1 MRHSHGFL
9 LMLAFLGLVAC
20 SANPLLPDAS
30 TVRIVTT
37 EPTGCNYLGEATG
50 NQGNFFTGGWT
61 SNANLEE
68 GARNELKNSAF
79 KLGGNTVVLLTSRA
93 GVTGSYSVSNGYGG
107 GSSEQTNV
115 TYSGA
120 VYRCGK

>member
-1 MRHSHGFL
+1 MRLSL
-9 LMLAFLGLVAC
+9 KSLVILVFLGLAAC
-20 SANPLLPDAS
+20 SANPLLPQAS
-30 TVRIVTT
+30 KVKIVTT
-37 EPTGCNYLGEATG
+37 EPVGCDYLGEATG

-61 SNANLEE
+61 SNVNLEE

-93 GVTGSYSVSNGYGG
+93 GVTGSYNVSNGYGG

-115 TYSGA
+115 TYSGT

>member
-1 MRHSHGFL
+1 MRHSHRL
-9 LMLAFLGLVAC
+9 LFTLIFLGLVAC

-79 KLGGNTVVLLTSRA
+79 KLGGNTVVLLSSRA

>member
-1 MRHSHGFL
+1 MRLSLKHFVIPVFFG
-9 LMLAFLGLVAC
+9 LAAC
-20 SANPLLPDAS
+20 SANPVIPQAAK
-30 TVRIVTT
+30 VKIVTT
-37 EPTGCNYLGEATG
+37 EPAGCDYLGEATG

-79 KLGGNTVVLLTSRA
+79 KLGGNTVVLLSSRA
-93 GVTGSYSVSNGYGG
+93 GITGSYSVSNGYGG